1 MRQFNTTG
9 TCFPHL
15 HYMVDIS
22 RQVNYAADMVKDNK
36 YFCINRGRQFG
47 KTTTLSILQEKLEKD
62 GYAVF
67 SMSFEGLSDSDFES
81 LDSVCAMFF
90 NMMKDQI
97 EDEYVA
103 NCPDSLVS
111 AFADYP
117 DITDQQQFNNAIKVI
132 CTECPKIVIIIDE
145 VDQAGNYDSFIK
157 FLGLLRSRYLV
168 RVKKPTFLSVILAG
182 VYDVK
187 NLKLKLSP
195 ESDHQYNSPWNIASP
210 FDADM
215 SLPADGIAKMLS
227 EYKADHNIDFD

>member
-9 TCFPHL
+9 TCFPQL

-90 NMMKDQI
+90 KMMKEQI
-97 EDEYVA
+97 EDEY
-103 NCPDSLVS
+103 L
-111 AFADYP
+111 DYYHL
-117 DITDQQQFNNAIKVI
+117 
-132 CTECPKIVIIIDE
+132 DE
-145 VDQAGNYDSFIK
+145 GY
-157 FLGLLRSRYLV
+157 
-168 RVKKPTFLSVILAG
+168 
-182 VYDVK
+182 
-187 NLKLKLSP
+187 
-195 ESDHQYNSPWNIASP
+195 
-210 FDADM
+210 
-215 SLPADGIAKMLS
+215 MLS
-227 EYKADHNIDFD
+227 FCFNKNKIPGPEDVTFGSKILHEVIV